1 MTGLSVTVSM
11 PRRSAEVTI
20 NAYWAKKLAI
30 DAGVV
35 PCHVLGTFQCVED
48 SDCAYPVFVCELD
61 DGRVI
66 EVATSDVR
74 FTDTEGG
81 ILK

>member
-1 MTGLSVTVSM
+1 MAGLDITVSM
-11 PRRSAEVTI
+11 PRRSAEVTL
-20 NAYWAKKLAI
+20 NPFWAKRLAM
-30 DAGVV
+30 DMSVV